1 MIKHYRGDSFI
12 QNIEPVSAQLK
23 RGLMG
28 PFLLEFELP
37 DVSAI
42 YVGDSITLE
51 WNNET
56 FTFIVREINERRVI
70 AEHKSYVLRNYAVV
84 DKYLNDPPT
93 YDTLIEFAD
102 ITLSEV
108 VTFLSP
114 LFADAGFSITNNSV
128 SSERK
133 DITFNND
140 NLLSAIQK
148 VCETFKVEF
157 VAHDGYIQIVDQYG
171 TDTGL
176 TVNAGIHTE
185 SIKKRID
192 RSNIVTRIYPIGSS
206 ENLPEGYYY
215 TALRPT
221 TFDLSTKTH
230 SGNLYVDNTEAQ
242 QLYGIIEKIVEFP
255 HVKVKSKRGTVS
267 GVGSASVQELG
278 NKTYPYIYDANM
290 NIPDP
295 DKAKSATLFVKN
307 GLKAAELPIVHIDVE
322 NKRIYYNPTLR
333 DGSTLSWSPEVGSEY
348 ILVGYITQDEMNAAR
363 DELIA
368 EAQRYLEENADPKVS
383 YEIANL
389 YIPDGKVFD
398 VGDSLHLKD
407 DSAGIDTT
415 VRVLEFSYDLVSK
428 VYRAL
433 KLSNSKEK
441 LPYDILREQAEQKRQ
456 IEQIKL
462 QVSESWQTAR
472 DALERHN
479 LLVRNNF
486 YGSEN
491 EYLVIGSEARN
502 YALKGLT
509 ITPDDGTAGKVSWTG
524 FTFQHINETT
534 EYTCGSGNQQL
545 SVGTYYLYIQIKL
558 SDPANASGMNKLVF
572 SSTPLENTAELNYY
586 ALGMAEFDGTRTK
599 VATSYGF
606 TLIDGNFIKTGT
618 IQADKIAVGA
628 VTSDAIQDGAITV
641 NKIQDDAVTSNKIQ
655 NGAVTAIKIENGAV
669 TTEKIQDGAVTN
681 QKIEAGAK
689 NYNIK
694 GLTITPDDVVAGKA
708 TWTAFTFQLINSA
721 TEYSCSAGNS
731 QLTSGI
737 YYIYVRIK
745 LTDPSNSSG
754 QNTLVFSATPLTNG
768 SDICYYPLG
777 MADFNGTRT
786 KIAVSYGFTL
796 IDGNFI
802 KTGTILADKLGVN
815 ELSAISANAG
825 TITAGTIQGSTGTT
839 KFDLN
844 NDRIE
849 VGSGLVKIG
858 KGVLSGGGDGI
869 LLNAA
874 NLEVNGEIATR
885 YIRLTDSVIVDLQN
899 WEYLVEH
906 TITSAQQNYLYTF
919 SADIMRDNVTIWT
932 PLGSKAYI
940 DRVPI
945 QISVYFNWGTS
956 IVGSVTLSVKINSTE
971 VFHYYEAG
979 YGNVVDTVVK
989 DIFKNYS
996 VPIGSKLYVT
1006 VLPRESSQISWTLR
1020 VAVPKTLFIVPVR

>member
-1 MIKHYRGDSFI
+1 MPMLKHYRGVTEIGTLLPS
-12 QNIEPVSAQLK
+12 SAVLK
-23 RGLMG
+23 RALSGV
-28 PFLLEFELP
+28 FVLEFELS
-37 DVSAI
+37 DVSDI
-42 YVGDSITLE
+42 YVGDSIQLE
-51 WNNET
+51 WNGET
-56 FTFIVREINERRVI
+56 FTFIVREINERQVV

-84 DKYLNDPPT
+84 DKYLNTPPT
-93 YDTLIEFAD
+93 YDSLIEFAD

-114 LFADAGFSITNNSV
+114 LFADAGFSLSNNSV

-133 DITFNND
+133 DISFNND
-140 NLLSAIQK
+140 NLLSALQK
-148 VCETFKVEF
+148 TCETFKVEF

-221 TFDLSTKTH
+221 TFDLTTKTH
-230 SGNLYVDNTEAQ
+230 TGNLYIDNTEAQ
-242 QLYGIIEKIVEFP
+242 QNYGIIEKVVEFS
-255 HVKVKSKRGTVS
+255 HIKVKSKRGTVS
-267 GVGSASVQELG
+267 DVGSDAVQELG
-278 NKTYPYIYDANM
+278 NKTYPYISDTNM

-307 GLKAAELPIVHIDVE
+307 ELKAAELPIVYIDVE
-322 NKRIYYNPTLR
+322 NKRIYYNPVLK
-333 DGSTLSWSPEVGSEY
+333 DGSTLSWTPAIGSEY
-348 ILVGYITQDEMNAAR
+348 ILVGYISQAEMDAAR

-415 VRVLEFSYDLVSK
+415 VRVLEFAYDLVSK
-428 VYRAL
+428 VYRVL

-441 LPYDILREQAEQKRQ
+441 LPYDIIREQAEQKRQ

-572 SSTPLENTAELNYY
+572 SASPIENTSELNYY

-606 TLIDGNFIKTGT
+606 TLIDGNYIKTGT
-618 IQADKIAVGA
+618 IEFDKLTNQLDLSGKVLSKANVIEIGDGIGPNASDTGIYIYDPLDSNAGYILTSSGLKYIKDKESAEILSILKQQKITFDGTKPEEIVVWTVPVPKEKLVIVKAIESVENLASNERVLVTAELVDDDGDSITNSAKIICEKIGGVWKTVSKSQYSTSLNFDLPNVSYVYSKITSTVYGHDTITGYFFGSATEERIHSYSGA
-628 VTSDAIQDGAITV
+628 ASRTLSITV
-641 NKIQDDAVTSNKIQ
+641 SNVTISGGTIKYLISIDWGDASSTSYWESHKESKWL
-655 NGAVTAIKIENGAV
+655 GSWKGFWRLA
-669 TTEKIQDGAVTN
+669 
-681 QKIEAGAK
+681 AK
-689 NYNIK
+689 LEYV
-694 GLTITPDDVVAGKA
+694 DVSTKVPGKA
-708 TWTAFTFQLINSA
+708 TIN
-721 TEYSCSAGNS
+721 
-731 QLTSGI
+731 
-737 YYIYVRIK
+737 V
-745 LTDPSNSSG
+745 
-754 QNTLVFSATPLTNG
+754 LVL
-768 SDICYYPLG
+768 L
-777 MADFNGTRT
+777 
-786 KIAVSYGFTL
+786 
-796 IDGNFI
+796 
-802 KTGTILADKLGVN
+802 
-815 ELSAISANAG
+815 
-825 TITAGTIQGSTGTT
+825 
-839 KFDLN
+839 
-844 NDRIE
+844 
-849 VGSGLVKIG
+849 
-858 KGVLSGGGDGI
+858 KG
-869 LLNAA
+869 
-874 NLEVNGEIATR
+874 
-885 YIRLTDSVIVDLQN
+885 
-899 WEYLVEH
+899 
-906 TITSAQQNYLYTF
+906 
-919 SADIMRDNVTIWT
+919 
-932 PLGSKAYI
+932 
-940 DRVPI
+940 
-945 QISVYFNWGTS
+945 
-956 IVGSVTLSVKINSTE
+956 
-971 VFHYYEAG
+971 
-979 YGNVVDTVVK
+979 
-989 DIFKNYS
+989 
-996 VPIGSKLYVT
+996 
-1006 VLPRESSQISWTLR
+1006 
-1020 VAVPKTLFIVPVR
+1020 

>member
-1 MIKHYRGDSFI
+1 MPMLKHYRGSELI
-12 QNIEPVSAQLK
+12 GTLLPLSAVLK
-23 RGLMG
+23 KALSGV
-28 PFLLEFELP
+28 FVLEFELS

-42 YVGDSITLE
+42 YVGDSIALE

-56 FTFIVREINERRVI
+56 FTFIVREINERQVV

-84 DKYLNDPPT
+84 DKYLNTPPT
-93 YDTLIEFAD
+93 YDSLIEFAD

-114 LFADAGFSITNNSV
+114 LFADAGFSITNSSV
-128 SSERK
+128 STERK
-133 DITFNND
+133 DIIFNGD
-140 NLLSAIQK
+140 NLLSALQK

-221 TFDLSTKTH
+221 TFDLTTKTH
-230 SGNLYVDNTEAQ
+230 TGNLYVDNTEAQ
-242 QLYGIIEKIVEFP
+242 QNYGIIEKVVEFS
-255 HVKVKSKRGTVS
+255 HIKVKSKRGTVS
-267 GVGSASVQELG
+267 DVGSDAVQELG
-278 NKTYPYIYDANM
+278 NKTYPYISDTNM

-307 GLKAAELPIVHIDVE
+307 ELKAAELPIVHIDVE
-322 NKRIYYNPTLR
+322 NKRIYYNPVLK
-333 DGSTLSWSPEVGSEY
+333 DGSTLSWAPAIGSEY

-415 VRVLEFSYDLVSK
+415 VRVLEFAYDLVSK
-428 VYRAL
+428 VYRVL

-441 LPYDILREQAEQKRQ
+441 LPYDIIREQAEQKRQ

-491 EYLVIGSEARN
+491 EYLLVGSTARN
-502 YALKGLT
+502 YVLKGLT
-509 ITPDDGTAGKVSWTG
+509 ITPDDGTAGKVSWTS
-524 FTFQHINETT
+524 FTFQHINDTT
-534 EYTCGSGNQQL
+534 EYTCGSGNVQL
-545 SVGTYYLYIQIKL
+545 QSGTYYIYIRVKL
-558 SDPANASGMNKLVF
+558 SDPANSSGMNALVF
-572 SSTPLENTAELNYY
+572 SSTPLTNSGELNYY

-599 VATSYGF
+599 VAT
-606 TLIDGNFIKTGT
+606 
-618 IQADKIAVGA
+618 
-628 VTSDAIQDGAITV
+628 
-641 NKIQDDAVTSNKIQ
+641 
-655 NGAVTAIKIENGAV
+655 
-669 TTEKIQDGAVTN
+669 
-681 QKIEAGAK
+681 
-689 NYNIK
+689 
-694 GLTITPDDVVAGKA
+694 
-708 TWTAFTFQLINSA
+708 
-721 TEYSCSAGNS
+721 
-731 QLTSGI
+731 
-737 YYIYVRIK
+737 
-745 LTDPSNSSG
+745 
-754 QNTLVFSATPLTNG
+754 
-768 SDICYYPLG
+768 
-777 MADFNGTRT
+777 
-786 KIAVSYGFTL
+786 SYGFTL

-825 TITAGTIQGSTGTT
+825 TITAGIIQGSTGTT

-844 NDRIE
+844 NDGIE

-858 KGVLSGGGDGI
+858 KGVLSDGGHGI
-869 LLNAA
+869 RLNAA
-874 NLEVNGEIATR
+874 NLEVDGEIATR
-885 YIRLTDSVIVDLQN
+885 YIRLTDSVIVDLQD

-906 TITSAQQNYLYTF
+906 EIEFAQEDYLYTF

-932 PLGSKAYI
+932 PLGSKAYM
-940 DRVPI
+940 DRVPV
-945 QISVYFNWGTS
+945 QISVYFNWVTS
-956 IVGSVTLSVKINSTE
+956 EVGGVTLSVKINSTE
-971 VFHYYEAG
+971 VFHYHEEG

-1006 VLPRESSQISWTLR
+1006 VLPQGTSQINWTLR